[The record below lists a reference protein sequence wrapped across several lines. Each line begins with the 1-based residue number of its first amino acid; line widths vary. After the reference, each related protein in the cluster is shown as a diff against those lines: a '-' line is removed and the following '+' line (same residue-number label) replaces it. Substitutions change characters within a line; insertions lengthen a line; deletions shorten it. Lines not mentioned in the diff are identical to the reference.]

1 MAQGLTAAGTALLLA
16 LATVFLLRPGQGT
29 DSGMVRASY
38 DALYHL
44 VPDPGR
50 SLADAPVVLVYLD
63 RESYLRERQDPEVPW
78 DRRLHAA
85 LVRRLTSAGAR
96 AVVFDIVFD
105 GPGPDPA
112 ADRELAQ
119 ALRENGRVILSAEL
133 NDWRRQT
140 GGAPDVATVA
150 PLLPYEPLKASAA
163 GWGLASLR
171 VDDDFTVRRSFAG
184 FDAGGLPSLTAATA
198 RFLGIADATAAPA
211 GGRWLRYAGPPLAMP
226 HVGFSSALRE
236 DEVPSDFFRDRIV
249 LVGARPMV
257 TGFVERRD
265 EYRSPWP
272 ESGGGGAF
280 LPAVEVHATQM
291 LNLVRADLLWRL
303 PVGGELAFLL
313 ALSVGLP
320 ALFFLFRPLPAA
332 GVALGA
338 EALLLTAVAVALLG
352 GGFWF
357 PWLIVAGVQ
366 IPGALGG
373 AVVYRSVEWYRH
385 RRRLEAE
392 RRVAAARIREQAAL
406 LDKAQDA
413 ILVRDAAGT
422 VTYVNPAAE
431 KLSGWSRAEWLAG
444 EAAGPVFAAAAS
456 RLPEAD
462 AACVECGEWLGELEL
477 CPRAGGLRT
486 VQSRWSLIRD
496 DAGRPAARL
505 LINTDITEKKRLEAQ
520 FLRAQRMET
529 IGTLAGGMAHDLNS
543 ALAPVLMGIQLLR
556 RDAAD
561 PETRRMLSVMEEN
574 TYRGADMVRQV
585 LLFSRGASDERI
597 LVQPGEVLAEM
608 ERIVRH
614 SFPRDIPVHLMAP
627 ADLWPVRVN
636 PTQLHQ
642 VLLNLCVN
650 ARDAMPRG
658 GEVTLA
664 ADNVRLAPAEAAAI
678 PQGRPGEFVLLIV
691 SDTGEGIS
699 LENLARL
706 FEPFFTT
713 KPAGKGTGL
722 GLATVARIVAAHDGF
737 VNIESELGR
746 GTTFE
751 VYLPR
756 AGVVATAADDS
767 ASSASPRGHG
777 EGILVVDDDRAVLD
791 LMVEALR
798 EQGYQPLA
806 ASSLDAAVD
815 LARAHAHA
823 GTVSVVLLDATMAGD
838 SISGGQ
844 ARLAECLPEA
854 SILMTGPEDSVSGT
868 ESAEM
873 LHKPFGLPV
882 LFQRLAAEVVR
893 RPR

>member
-1 MAQGLTAAGTALLLA
+1 MAQGLTAAATALLLA
-16 LATVFLLRPGQGT
+16 LAAVFLLRPGSVT
-29 DSGMVRASY
+29 DPGMVRASY

-44 VPDPGR
+44 VPDPGT
-50 SLADAPVVLVYLD
+50 SMANSPVVLVYLD
-63 RESYLRERQDPEVPW
+63 RESYLREHQDPDAPW

-85 LVRRLTSAGAR
+85 LMRRLTAEGAR

-105 GPGPDPA
+105 GPGPDPS

-119 ALRENGRVILSAEL
+119 AFRDNGRVLLAAEL

-140 GGAPDVATVA
+140 GGALDVATVA
-150 PLLPYEPLKASAA
+150 PVLPYEPLKASAA

-184 FDAGGLPSLTAATA
+184 FDGGGIPSLTAATA
-198 RFLGIADATAAPA
+198 RFLGLPDATAAPA
-211 GGRWLRYAGPPLAMP
+211 EERWLRYAGPPLALP
-226 HVGFSSALRE
+226 HVGFSSALRA
-236 DEVPSDFFRDRIV
+236 DEVPSGFFRDRIV
-249 LVGARPMV
+249 MVGARPMV

-272 ESGGGGAF
+272 ESGGGVAF

-291 LNLVRADLLWRL
+291 LNLVRANLLRRL
-303 PVGGELAFLL
+303 PAGGELAILL
-313 ALSVGLP
+313 GLAVGLP
-320 ALFFLFRPLPAA
+320 VLLFVFRPLPAA
-332 GVALGA
+332 AVALVA
-338 EALLLTAVAVALLG
+338 EALLLAAVAVALRSG
-352 GGFWF
+352 GYWF
-357 PWLIVAGVQ
+357 PWLIIAGVQ

-373 AVVYRSVEWYRH
+373 AVVFRSVEWYRQ

-392 RRVAAARIREQAAL
+392 RRVAAAQIREQAAL

-413 ILVRDAAGT
+413 ILVRDASGK

-431 KLSGWSRAEWLAG
+431 KLSGWSRDEWLGG
-444 EAAGPVFAAAAS
+444 EAAGRVFAPSAS
-456 RLPEAD
+456 RLPDAD
-462 AACVECGEWLGELEL
+462 AKCVACGEWLGELEWFT
-477 CPRAGGLRT
+477 RDGGKRT

-556 RDAAD
+556 RDASD

-585 LLFSRGASDERI
+585 LLFSRGAQDERTV
-597 LVQPGEVLAEM
+597 VQTGAMLAEM
-608 ERIVRH
+608 ERIIRH
-614 SFPRDIPVHLMAP
+614 SFPHDIPVHLMAP

-650 ARDAMPRG
+650 ARDAMPHG
-658 GEVTLA
+658 GELTLA
-664 ADNVRLAPAEAAAI
+664 ADNVRLEPTEAAAI
-678 PQGRPGEFVLLIV
+678 PRGRPGEFVLLIV
-691 SDTGEGIS
+691 SDTGEGIPP
-699 LENLARL
+699 ENLARL

-722 GLATVARIVAAHDGF
+722 GLATVSRIVSAHEGF
-737 VNIESELGR
+737 VNIESEVGR

-756 AGVVATAADDS
+756 AEATAP
-767 ASSASPRGHG
+767 ASDAGAPPTSPRGHR
-777 EGILVVDDDRAVLD
+777 EAILVVDDDRAVLD

-798 EQGYQPLA
+798 EQGYHPLA
-806 ASSLDAAVD
+806 ASSLDAAVE
-815 LARAHAHA
+815 LARNHA
-823 GTVSVVLLDATMAGD
+823 GSVAVVLLDASMSEDTHAGGRD
-838 SISGGQ
+838 
-844 ARLAECLPEA
+844 RLAECLPGA
-854 SILMTGPEDSVSGT
+854 AILMTGPEKSTSAPDSANV
-868 ESAEM
+868 

-882 LFQRLAAEVVR
+882 LFDRVAIELAR

>member
-16 LATVFLLRPGQGT
+16 LAAVFLLRPGGVS

-44 VPDPGR
+44 VPDPGP

-63 RESYLRERQDPEVPW
+63 RESYLRERQDPEFPW

-85 LVRRLTSAGAR
+85 LVRRLTAVGAR

-105 GPGPDPA
+105 GPGPDPG

-119 ALRENGRVILSAEL
+119 ALRDNGRVILAAEL

-198 RFLGIADATAAPA
+198 RFLGIPDATAAPA
-211 GGRWLRYAGPPLAMP
+211 GGRWLRYAGPPLALP

-236 DEVPSDFFRDRIV
+236 DEVPSSFFRDRIV
-249 LVGARPMV
+249 MVGARPMV

-280 LPAVEVHATQM
+280 LPAVEIHATQM
-291 LNLVRADLLWRL
+291 LNLVRTDLLRRL
-303 PVGGELAFLL
+303 PVGSELALLL
-313 ALSVGLP
+313 ALAVSLP
-320 ALFFLFRPLPAA
+320 ALLFALRPLPATA
-332 GVALGA
+332 VALGV
-338 EALLLTAVAVALLG
+338 EALLLAAVAVALRSG
-352 GGFWF
+352 GYWF

-373 AVVYRSVEWYRH
+373 AVVFRSVEWYRQ

-413 ILVRDAAGT
+413 ILVRDAAGA
-422 VTYVNPAAE
+422 VTYVNPATE

-444 EAAGPVFAAAAS
+444 EAAGRVFAPSAS
-456 RLPEAD
+456 RLPEAE
-462 AACVECGEWLGELEL
+462 AACVGCGEWLGELEW
-477 CPRAGGLRT
+477 CPREGGPRT

-556 RDAAD
+556 RDASD

-585 LLFSRGASDERI
+585 LLFSRGASDERT
-597 LVQPGEVLAEM
+597 LVQPGGVLAEM

-614 SFPRDIPVHLMAP
+614 SFPHDIPVHLMAP

-650 ARDAMPRG
+650 ARDAMPHG
-658 GEVTLA
+658 GELTLA
-664 ADNVRLAPAEAAAI
+664 ADNVRLTPAEAAAI
-678 PQGRPGEFVLLIV
+678 PQGRAGEFVLLIV

-699 LENLARL
+699 PENLARL

-722 GLATVARIVAAHDGF
+722 GLATVARIVAAHEGF
-737 VNIESELGR
+737 VNIESEVGR

-756 AGVVATAADDS
+756 AEIV
-767 ASSASPRGHG
+767 ASSANGGTPSTSPRGHG

-791 LMVEALR
+791 LLVEALR

-806 ASSLDAAVD
+806 ASGLDAALS
-815 LARAHAHA
+815 LARTHA
-823 GTVSVVLLDATMAGD
+823 GKVAVVLLDAAMAGD
-838 SISGGQ
+838 AVSGGR
-844 ARLAECLPEA
+844 ARLADCLPGA
-854 SILMTGPEDSVSGT
+854 SILITGPEDSASGA
-868 ESAEM
+868 ESAGV

-882 LFQRLAAEVVR
+882 LFERLAVEVVR
-893 RPR
+893 RPQ